1 MTASPPSIALLID
14 ADNADLATIDQVLA
28 DLADQGD
35 VRIRRAYG
43 NWFKSGLKA
52 WDAKLTGR
60 GIRAVQQ
67 SDPVKGKNATDLAL
81 VIDAIDLHHTMKPD
95 VYALVSSDSD
105 YTPLAHYLRERGAK
119 VLGFGRPNT
128 AASFQAA
135 CTTFTPIQPATATTA
150 TAAAVRP
157 KTEPVRPPTLAQL
170 LTEAIRNNADKQGW
184 ARVGVVANHM
194 RQHHGQ
200 TAKEHGKASWTKVL
214 ESLPGF
220 EFRDKGTTSVAVRSV
235 LGKPSS

>member
-1 MTASPPSIALLID
+1 VTSTPPSIALLVD
-14 ADNADLATIDQVLA
+14 ADNADLATIDTVLA
-28 DLADQGD
+28 RLADQGD

-43 NWFKSGLKA
+43 NWFKSGLKG
-52 WDAKLTGR
+52 WDSQLTR
-60 GIRAVQQ
+60 HGIRAVQQ

-81 VIDAIDLHHTMKPD
+81 VIDAVDLHHTMKPD

-105 YTPLAHYLRERGAK
+105 YTPLALFLRERGAK

-135 CTTFTPIQPATATTA
+135 CTTFTSIPPAS
-150 TAAAVRP
+150 AAKP
-157 KTEPVRPPTLAQL
+157 KAEPVQLPSLTQL
-170 LTEAIRNNADKQGW
+170 LTEAVISNADKQGW

-200 TAKEHGKASWTKVL
+200 SAKDHGKATWTRVL
-214 ESLPGF
+214 ESVPGF
-220 EFRDKGTTSVAVRSV
+220 EFRDKGTTSVSVRSTSAKR
-235 LGKPSS
+235 GS